1 MEGYA
6 KVAHLMAKYN
16 EFAILRRFKTLN
28 NQVLL
33 YSQAEIVHLEE
44 RLHRLVD
51 RDAAHPDRNFYSKD
65 WWTLSHGH
73 DEESREQWHAIRK
86 IRKKLDKYNE
96 RILRQ
101 AMLAKLEGPNRV
113 DLEFLKEWFERD
125 SMGAFPILGPDMDAW
140 NHAEDLIALK
150 PRSPQ
155 DPTSSW
161 FTITI
166 FPLYHRLVGQKVKDP
181 ESPELGDGIYNYKE
195 SVLSSTADVFT
206 TVVASLLPLLS
217 ITVLYVVH
225 SNTMKLG
232 IIVVFSACF
241 SLALALMTNARR
253 IEIFAATAAFAAVN
267 VVFLTNGP
275 PEACA

>member
-1 MEGYA
+1 MEGYS
-6 KVAHLMAKYN
+6 KVAHLMAKYD

-28 NQVLL
+28 HQELL
-33 YSQAEIVHLEE
+33 YGQAEIVHLEE

-65 WWTLSHGH
+65 WWTLAHGL
-73 DEESREQWHAIRK
+73 DQEGREQWRTIRK
-86 IRKKLDKYNE
+86 LRKKLDKYNE
-96 RILRQ
+96 RLLRQ
-101 AMLAKLEGPNRV
+101 ALLAKLEGPNKL
-113 DLEFLKEWFERD
+113 DLEFLQEWFQRE

-140 NHAEDLIALK
+140 NHTEDLVALK
-150 PRSPQ
+150 SRSPK

-161 FTITI
+161 FITTI
-166 FPLYHRLVGQKVKDP
+166 FPLYHRLIGQKLKNP

-195 SVLSSTADVFT
+195 SILSSAANVFT

-217 ITVLYVVH
+217 ITVLYIIQ

-232 IIVVFSACF
+232 VIVAFSACF

-253 IEIFAATAAFAAVN
+253 IEIFAATAA
-267 VVFLTNGP
+267 
-275 PEACA
+275 